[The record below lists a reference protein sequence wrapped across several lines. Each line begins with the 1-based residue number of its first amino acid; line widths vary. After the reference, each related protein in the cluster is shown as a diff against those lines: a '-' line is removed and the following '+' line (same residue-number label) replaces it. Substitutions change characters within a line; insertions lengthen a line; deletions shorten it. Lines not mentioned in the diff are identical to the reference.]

1 MWRPQPRAQPPTE
14 GRRRGGGGG
23 REVASPDGLEHLI
36 PAGSLRKKKLAK
48 RPGYMRQEAQQQIE
62 FQSLSACKPFNPEEL
77 KHGRKHC
84 EDFENCS
91 LCRQHKS
98 NFEFSCCHSIV
109 NSTVVPTDVVTTLAT
124 TGSMPGSCRNL
135 SGYKSPQAESVIT
148 PIYPATA
155 TSKGSV
161 SAGCCSNAQLTT
173 HIAKV
178 IEPQKMCALDETEV
192 NNNCEYQKKEVASHS
207 VGPHDNFCS
216 SFSFIQLSLNST
228 SGASDAE
235 GMSTA
240 KETEHVLHPSSVGR
254 LQNREEREITH
265 ERSGALHCFSRPSE
279 ILKYENETTVN
290 DKLQDCETVSLSDTD
305 ATFSCS
311 TDSSDA
317 ASAGSS
323 VTSGYESSF
332 TVSDHNWDTLMKKYE
347 PVLLDC
353 LRGNRTTLKIK
364 SLILQLQRLQEK
376 AIEEDDYDRA
386 DKFRRKLEELEKE
399 NSLKFQLPSR
409 HPSISSFLDRFVTQ
423 VQAALHW
430 ARDRVRNEETQLWQE
445 NEHKLLRSTYQ
456 ERIQVSATKRNQL
469 FQEKKWLQ
477 KEIEDLRARLAVLE
491 AKDQQLRR
499 EIEEQDRLIQSSDCE
514 LTALLGS
521 VSLRE
526 LQEISKAVDDA
537 LASSDQIP
545 FSLDLPG
552 TIKSLQ
558 EREQSFSMSI
568 KETTAKVCTSQK
580 LCSTLRRKVSDIE
593 TQLPALLEAKML
605 AVSGSNFGTA
615 KDLVEEIRS
624 LTSEKE
630 GLEGLLNE
638 LLVLSARNVRKLE
651 RIKDDYNRLK
661 QELEQGETA
670 FVTSVKENAVKYM
683 EVLEDK
689 LHSCGSQLLQRV
701 WEADLEACQLLI
713 QGFQLKETSCCV
725 FEEEENQMDEMEMTA
740 DGPSDSER
748 RKESHFPKSTEWG
761 TCLKHSGQKEVLEDT
776 SFGAEGHLSEEFFIF
791 SAELG
796 EKCEAISEK
805 LVRLEDQLQTSVCK
819 VDDGVIHIL
828 FDIYISCV
836 CVCMRNTCLSDSHEV
851 LFFKCRLNILR
862 KRDLIVLLKW
872 TFLLEQ
878 VFLWCV
884 FAVA

>member
-1 MWRPQPRAQPPTE
+1 MWRPQPRPSGTDR
-14 GRRRGGGGG
+14 RRRGGS
-23 REVASPDGLEHLI
+23 EAVSPDGSEHSM
-36 PAGSLRKKKLAK
+36 PSGSLRKKKLAK
-48 RPGYMRQEAQQQIE
+48 RPGYMRPEAQRQIE
-62 FQSLSACKPFNPEEL
+62 FQSLDACKPFSPEEF
-77 KHGRKHC
+77 KHGRQHC
-84 EDFENCS
+84 EDFENCC
-91 LCRQHKS
+91 LYRQYEK
-98 NFEFSCCHSIV
+98 NFEFLRCR
-109 NSTVVPTDVVTTLAT
+109 STASSAVVPADGVTVLGS
-124 TGSMPGSCRNL
+124 TGNMLGSCKNL
-135 SGYKSPQAESVIT
+135 SCYKNPQSENTMIS
-148 PIYPATA
+148 IYPAEA
-155 TSKGSV
+155 TSKDVPTVCCAWEMGHSTKV
-161 SAGCCSNAQLTT
+161 S
-173 HIAKV
+173 
-178 IEPQKMCALDETEV
+178 EPQKMYALDQTEV
-192 NNNCEYQKKEVASHS
+192 NNNCEYQNREVVSHS
-207 VGPHDNFCS
+207 VGSHNSFS
-216 SFSFIQLSLNST
+216 SRFSFIQLSLNSA
-228 SGASDAE
+228 SGVSDAE
-235 GMSTA
+235 GKATI
-240 KETEHVLHPSSVGR
+240 KEAEHVLHASIAGN
-254 LQNREEREITH
+254 LQELEETARTH
-265 ERSGALHCFSRPSE
+265 EHSGALHCFSRPSDD
-279 ILKYENETTVN
+279 LKHENETTAN

-305 ATFSCS
+305 ATFSYS

-353 LRGNRTTLKIK
+353 QLGNRSTLKIK
-364 SLILQLQRLQEK
+364 SLILRLQRLQEK

-399 NSLKFQLPSR
+399 KKSLKFQLPSR
-409 HPSISSFLDRFVTQ
+409 HPSISNFLDRFVTQ
-423 VQAALHW
+423 VQAMLRW
-430 ARDRVRNEETQLWQE
+430 AADRVRNEEIQLWHE
-445 NEHKLLRSTYQ
+445 SEHKLLRSTYK
-456 ERIQVSATKRNQL
+456 ERIQVSATKRKQL

-499 EIEEQDRLIQSSDCE
+499 EIEEQDRLIQSQDCE
-514 LTALLGS
+514 LTALLGC

-526 LQEISKAVDDA
+526 LQEISKAVDDT
-537 LASSDQIP
+537 LASSYQIP

-558 EREQSFSMSI
+558 EKEQSFSTSI

-615 KDLVEEIRS
+615 KDLTEEIRS

-638 LLVLSARNVRKLE
+638 LQVLSARNIRKLE

-670 FVTSVKENAVKYM
+670 FVTSVKENAEKYM
-683 EVLEDK
+683 EMLEDK

-713 QGFQLKETSCCV
+713 RGFQLKETSCCG
-725 FEEEENQMDEMEMTA
+725 FEEEDNQMDALEMAA
-740 DGPSDSER
+740 DGPSDSEK
-748 RKESHFPKSTEWG
+748 RKEGHFPKGTEWG
-761 TCLKHSGQKEVLEDT
+761 SVPYPKHSELKQVVEDI

-791 SAELG
+791 SAELD

-805 LVRLEDQLQTSVCK
+805 LVHLEDQLQTSACR
-819 VDDGVIHIL
+819 VDEGLAQSLQREIQVVKETLQTVLVQLQPAREAGEEKAGDFL
-828 FDIYISCV
+828 C
-836 CVCMRNTCLSDSHEV
+836 DSWCPG
-851 LFFKCRLNILR
+851 KQ
-862 KRDLIVLLKW
+862 DL
-872 TFLLEQ
+872 EE
-878 VFLWCV
+878 
-884 FAVA
+884 

>member
-1 MWRPQPRAQPPTE
+1 MLQQWGNFGKSMSPPSGDFTE
-14 GRRRGGGGG
+14 QGIIGNHMYQLPFCFFG
-23 REVASPDGLEHLI
+23 DGLEHLI
-36 PAGSLRKKKLAK
+36 SAGSLRKKKLAK
-48 RPGYMRQEAQQQIE
+48 RPGYMRPEAQQQIE
-62 FQSLSACKPFNPEEL
+62 FQSPGACKPFNAEEL
-77 KHGRKHC
+77 KLGREHC

-91 LCRQHKS
+91 LCRQHKN
-98 NFEFSCCHSIV
+98 NFEFLCCSSIA
-109 NSTVVPTDVVTTLAT
+109 NRTAVPTDVATTLAA
-124 TGSMPGSCRNL
+124 TGNMPGNCRNL
-135 SGYKSPQAESVIT
+135 SGYSSLQSENIIT
-148 PIYPATA
+148 PVYPATA
-155 TSKGSV
+155 TSKGNVSSV
-161 SAGCCSNAQLTT
+161 RCSNVWQTT
-173 HIAKV
+173 HSAKV
-178 IEPQKMCALDETEV
+178 IEPQKMCALGQTEV
-192 NNNCEYQKKEVASHS
+192 NNNCEYQRKEVASHS
-207 VGPHDNFCS
+207 VGPHDNFSS
-216 SFSFIQLSLNST
+216 SFSFIQLSLNSA
-228 SGASDAE
+228 SGVSDAE
-235 GMSTA
+235 GKSTA
-240 KETEHVLHPSSVGR
+240 KENERVLHPSTAGKPQK
-254 LQNREEREITH
+254 LEETEIIH
-265 ERSGALHCFSRPSE
+265 EHSGALYCFSRPAE
-279 ILKYENETTVN
+279 DLKYENETTVI

-332 TVSDHNWDTLMKKYE
+332 TVSDHNWHTLMKKYE

-353 LRGNRTTLKIK
+353 LLANRSTLKIK
-364 SLILQLQRLQEK
+364 SLILRLQRLQEK

-399 NSLKFQLPSR
+399 KNSLKFQLPSR

-430 ARDRVRNEETQLWQE
+430 ATDRVKNEETQLWQE
-445 NEHKLLRSTYQ
+445 NELKLLRSTYQ

-477 KEIEDLRARLAVLE
+477 NEIEDLRARLATLE

-499 EIEEQDRLIQSSDCE
+499 EIEEQDRLIQAHDCE
-514 LTALLGS
+514 LTALVDC

-526 LQEISKAVDDA
+526 LQEISKAVDDT
-537 LASSDQIP
+537 LASSYQIP

-615 KDLVEEIRS
+615 KDLTEEIRS
-624 LTSEKE
+624 LMSEKE

-683 EVLEDK
+683 EMLEDK

-713 QGFQLKETSCCV
+713 RGFQLKETSCCV
-725 FEEEENQMDEMEMTA
+725 FEEEENQMDEMEMAA
-740 DGPSDSER
+740 DGPSDSEK
-748 RKESHFPKSTEWG
+748 RKESHFPKSAEWG
-761 TCLKHSGQKEVLEDT
+761 TVPCPKHSEQKEVLEDI

-819 VDDGVIHIL
+819 VDEGVIHIL
-828 FDIYISCV
+828 FDIFIYMHRLYVCV
-836 CVCMRNTCLSDSHEV
+836 CVHM
-851 LFFKCRLNILR
+851 
-862 KRDLIVLLKW
+862 
-872 TFLLEQ
+872 
-878 VFLWCV
+878 
-884 FAVA
+884 